1 MDAVREWNK
10 ADPGAVSGA
19 VISFAY
25 VVRLLWIDGMPGWSR
40 AVLLVVLVLV
50 IAVNALCNRKMQDV
64 NNERNGTMCAA
75 EPVEQFLQRL
85 SEGLQEWK
93 RYPGCSECRS

>member
-1 MDAVREWNK
+1 MEQK
-10 ADPGAVSGA
+10 LIQGCIGA

-40 AVLLVVLVLV
+40 AVLLVVLVSV

-64 NNERNGTMCAA
+64 NNEEMELCA
-75 EPVEQFLQRL
+75 PLNQLEQFLQRL
-85 SEGLQEWK
+85 SEGLTGVEK
-93 RYPGCSECRS
+93 ISGCSECRG